1 MNACILV
8 VDDDPEIVGA
18 IAITLEREGYR
29 VLRAYDG
36 MEALDLALDPAVRLI
51 LIDVMMPKLDGLSA
65 LLRIREKRNLPVIV
79 LSAKSE
85 DTDKILGLSMG
96 ADDYVT
102 KPFNPQEL
110 AARVRSQ
117 LRRYTLLG
125 DVHAEE
131 RQGLIVNGR
140 LTYDPDRRELRADGE
155 AVKLTATE
163 TKIVDLLMRNP
174 GRIFPAEEIY
184 RRVWDGEGGLRL
196 RKHGDGPHPAHS
208 GKIELNP
215 KEPDYIKVVWGI
227 GYENGTARDLTKVW
241 NNLWPGRSGR
251 L

>member
-1 MNACILV
+1 MNDCILV

-18 IAITLEREGYR
+18 IAIVLEREGYTVR
-29 VLRAYDG
+29 RAYNG
-36 MEALDLALDPAVRLI
+36 LEALDLALDPAVRLI

-65 LLRIREKRNLPVIV
+65 LLRIREKRNLPIIV

-102 KPFNPQEL
+102 KPYNPQEL

-117 LRRYTLLG
+117 LRRYTMLG

-131 RQGLIVNGR
+131 RGSVITNGR
-140 LTYDPDRRELRADGE
+140 LQYDPERRELRADGDV
-155 AVKLTATE
+155 VKLTATE

-174 GRIFPAEEIY
+174 GRVFPAEEIY
-184 RRVWDGEGGLRL
+184 RRVWNEDAYACENTVMVHIR
-196 RKHGDGPHPAHS
+196 RIREKV
-208 GKIELNP
+208 ELNP

-227 GYENGTARDLTKVW
+227 GYKMERHG
-241 NNLWPGRSGR
+241 
-251 L
+251 

>member
-65 LLRIREKRNLPVIV
+65 IMKIREKKNLPIIV

-85 DTDKILGLSMG
+85 NSDKVIGLSMG

-102 KPFNPQEL
+102 KPFNPMEL
-110 AARVRSQ
+110 TARVKSQ
-117 LRRYTLLG
+117 LRRYTSLG
-125 DVHAEE
+125 DIHSSGENT
-131 RQGLIVNGR
+131 IVNGR
-140 LTYDPDRRELRADGE
+140 LTFNLDEHVLYADGE
-155 AVKLTATE
+155 PVKLTATE
-163 TKIVDLLMRNP
+163 TKIVELLMRNP

-184 RRVWDGEGGLRL
+184 RRVWDGEAAYACENTVMVHIR
-196 RKHGDGPHPAHS
+196 RIRE
-208 GKIELNP
+208 KIELNP

-227 GYENGTARDLTKVW
+227 GYKMEQHGT
-241 NNLWPGRSGR
+241 
-251 L
+251 